1 MQRIY
6 FSLECS
12 EKNYEKLIK
21 VSSET
26 EYFQRAYDAYAHA
39 TQNTTW
45 SFSFKKEFESIDVGL
60 HAKGGIAGKFSANL
74 GIDVSRSLEQVK
86 ASTSYHHDTEAEIE
100 TFGSDLQL
108 VRRVVTTI
116 SIGGD
121 TTRNEVEEIHST
133 YPKDQRK
140 NETWLREEAIRY
152 MMDAYDPDPSEIPNK
167 KLAVFEQS
175 ACAFGTIYCSILL
188 QKQVTIHLNQK
199 NHYFNSYLFSIIF

>member
-1 MQRIY
+1 M
-6 FSLECS
+6 
-12 EKNYEKLIK
+12 
-21 VSSET
+21 
-26 EYFQRAYDAYAHA
+26 
-39 TQNTTW
+39 
-45 SFSFKKEFESIDVGL
+45 
-60 HAKGGIAGKFSANL
+60 NL

-152 MMDAYDPDPSEIPNK
+152 MMDTYGPNSTEIPNK

-175 ACAFGTIYCSILL
+175 ACAFGTIFYLTFL
-188 QKQVTIHLNQK
+188 QKRIQK
-199 NHYFNSYLFSIIF
+199 TYSTN